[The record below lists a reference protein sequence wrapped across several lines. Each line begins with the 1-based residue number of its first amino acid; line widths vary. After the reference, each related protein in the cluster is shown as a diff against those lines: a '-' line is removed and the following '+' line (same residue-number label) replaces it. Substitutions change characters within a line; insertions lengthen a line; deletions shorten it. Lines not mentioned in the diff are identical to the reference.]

1 MVYDT
6 SLLLKCQVKK
16 YSGLNFARKIR
27 FVAPDISSKIW
38 YCGTSIGITYDGLIA
53 SANFCRNRFCP
64 TCQWRRSVKL
74 FRQNY
79 ECFQWIK
86 AQYPGCR
93 FVFLTLTVRNVSI
106 DFLSSRL
113 FDMSNAWH
121 RFTMR
126 RDFKALG
133 LLGWLRVLEVTRN
146 SDTGTYHPHFH
157 IVLVIPA
164 CRSLPD
170 HSWWLRCW
178 QLAARDESIM
188 FVNLRVLDGSKSSIK
203 EVSKYVVKDSDFS
216 GSDWV
221 YDFPKLYSSLC
232 HVRCFSPS
240 GCWRD
245 ARRVLGFV
253 DPDKD
258 SLTDDVST
266 GGKIK
271 DFVYLYNF
279 KMFACIGFH

>member
-1 MVYDT
+1 MLYDT
-6 SLLLKCQVKK
+6 SSLMQCQVKK
-16 YSGLNFARKIR
+16 YSGLSFARKIR
-27 FVAPDISSKIW
+27 PVAPGISSKIW
-38 YCGTSIGITYDGLIA
+38 FCGASIGLTYDGLIA

-74 FRQNY
+74 FRQNH

-93 FVFLTLTVRNVSI
+93 FVFLTLTVRNVPI
-106 DFLSSRL
+106 DLLARRL
-113 FDMSNAWH
+113 ADMSAAWN
-121 RFTMR
+121 RFTQR

-133 LLGWLRVLEVTRN
+133 LLGWLRTLEVTRN
-146 SDTGTYHPHFH
+146 AHVGTYHPHFH
-157 IVLVIPA
+157 VVLVVPPG
-164 CRSLPD
+164 CWLPE

-188 FVNLRVLDGSKSSIK
+188 FVNLRVLDGSESSIK
-203 EVSKYVVKDSDFS
+203 EISKYVVKDSDF
-216 GSDWV
+216 GGTAWV
-221 YDFPKLYSSLC
+221 QEFPKLYKALS
-232 HVRCFSPS
+232 HVRCFCPA

-245 ARRVLGFV
+245 ARRALGFV

-279 KMFACIGFH
+279 QMFACIGFH